1 MHMLISAKQYANQA
15 QELCVLPDIYLK
27 LKKLLDSDKASLA
40 DISQLISLEPAL
52 ASTLLKIANSALFN
66 FPREID
72 SINRALMILGIDEV
86 RTLINTYGVT
96 AAFSGL
102 DPNIADMDR
111 FWEVSVDCALLT
123 KFLAKKIGLENS
135 DGLFLSGLLHN
146 IGELAIVHNEPQ
158 KVQYCEEY
166 NKLETPWDRQIYAF
180 GFTFSDCSAELL
192 TLWQLP
198 DVIIDPIRH
207 YTNAYN
213 DELDKSTSLLFI
225 TTRLALV
232 NSHPGMYSKKTF
244 LGKHLLDE
252 LSISSVDID
261 EALEFCNVEGMAIM
275 SALNVI

>member
-1 MHMLISAKQYANQA
+1 
-15 QELCVLPDIYLK
+15 
-27 LKKLLDSDKASLA
+27 
-40 DISQLISLEPAL
+40 
-52 ASTLLKIANSALFN
+52 
-66 FPREID
+66 
-72 SINRALMILGIDEV
+72 MILGIDEV